1 MKCIDD
7 NGTCGLGG
15 FCRQCHNLK
24 GENMIGAGVVN
35 SVVVHFTNAHHIKY
49 KDCKFTVDKKTLRI
63 NMASGYA
70 DFQLSNIAGYA
81 ITYGSSKD

>member
-1 MKCIDD
+1 MWFRR
-7 NGTCGLGG
+7 
-15 FCRQCHNLK
+15 FCRQYPNLK
-24 GENMIGAGVVN
+24 GDDMIGAGVVN

-49 KDCKFTVDKKTLRI
+49 KDCKFTVINKKVFRI
-63 NMASGYA
+63 SMTSGYV